1 MKNVVAGVC
10 DPGILNEKPA
20 SQRPA
25 TVFQRTAKSLS
36 QNRARRGGP
45 SAADG
50 ARHHFAPKTPQNEP
64 VPDGSG
70 IGSKFVGWLI
80 PCLLLVLTSQVTSQ
94 TFAAQTDE
102 FLGRWALTTAG
113 GGAGWLEVRDD
124 AGYLDGTLLWVGG
137 SPEPLTRVYFDGDTL
152 GAIRIR
158 TDQIKDA
165 TGKVTRTQVH
175 PLTLTASL
183 SGDRLRGVLAEP
195 AGDGRS
201 VTRQEF
207 TGERVPPLPP
217 RPELSKVRFGEPHEL
232 FNGKNLDG
240 WVVLGGPHWGKLD
253 LQRPDRGNLEG
264 WLATNSN
271 AASGW
276 SVENGILIN
285 NPTQRAGQPYVSY
298 GNLHTVR
305 KFEDFNLAVEV
316 NVGPNGNSGIY
327 LRGIYEVQVADSF
340 GKPVDSHH
348 LGAVYGRITP
358 TASAEKPPGKW
369 QTLDITLVDRH
380 VTVKLNGQTIIENQP
395 LMGCTGGAVWSDE
408 SRPGPIYLQGD
419 HTDVRFR
426 KIVLR
431 PVVK

>member
-1 MKNVVAGVC
+1 M
-10 DPGILNEKPA
+10 
-20 SQRPA
+20 
-25 TVFQRTAKSLS
+25 
-36 QNRARRGGP
+36 
-45 SAADG
+45 
-50 ARHHFAPKTPQNEP
+50 
-64 VPDGSG
+64 
-70 IGSKFVGWLI
+70 
-80 PCLLLVLTSQVTSQ
+80 TSQVTSQ